1 MLSGKLTS
9 APVVMVD
16 TKLHPKPAISQ
27 NRELS
32 LNLST
37 FDETHHSNLKPD
49 GGAMTTIARILT
61 RRVPAPQAEA
71 DILKQVALFCCAG
84 LLVSLLMMTY
94 GVDLSPGFF

>member
-1 MLSGKLTS
+1 
-9 APVVMVD
+9 
-16 TKLHPKPAISQ
+16 
-27 NRELS
+27 
-32 LNLST
+32 
-37 FDETHHSNLKPD
+37 
-49 GGAMTTIARILT
+49 MTTIARILT